1 MSQISYRRG
10 NSAANRQ
17 PEPTLKDVLYSSV
30 DELEAILKQRPH
42 FLDGLTRLMSSMVA
56 HECRNIGF

>member
-10 NSAANRQ
+10 SSAANKQ

-42 FLDGLTRLMSSMVA
+42 FLDGLTRLMSRMVA
-56 HECRNIGF
+56 HECRSIGF